1 MPELP
6 EVETIRR
13 ELERDITGLR
23 IKDVEVND
31 TRSIRRHGK
40 KAAFVKLLD
49 GAKVTRVDRR
59 GKYLV
64 LNLDTGSVLVIH
76 LGMSGQLRRNAA
88 KDPTETH
95 TRVVL
100 TFTQKGQL
108 RFVDPRKFGEM
119 FVVAAD
125 AIEDEV
131 PELAHLGFD
140 PVEQPVSW
148 TAFGQAVV
156 SRSVKLKPLLM
167 DQKFIAGIG
176 NIYADEI
183 LHGAGLRHDRLSDSL
198 STQEI
203 RRLYRSLVET
213 LHDAIKYGGSTLADE
228 QYVDLNGKPG
238 EYQEHH
244 KVYDREKEPCFR
256 CRRATISKAKF
267 AGRSTYYCELCQV

>member
-13 ELERDITGLR
+13 ELERDIVGLR

-31 TRSIRRHGK
+31 LRSIRRHGK
-40 KAAFVKLLD
+40 KAPFVKLLD
-49 GAKVTRVDRR
+49 GAKVTHVHRR
-59 GKYLV
+59 GTYLV
-64 LNLDTGSVLVIH
+64 LSLDTGSVLVIH

-88 KDPTETH
+88 KDAAEPH

-108 RFVDPRKFGEM
+108 RFIDPRKFGEM
-119 FVVAAD
+119 FVVDAD
-125 AIEDEV
+125 AVDDEV

-140 PVEQPVSW
+140 PVEQAVSW
-148 TAFGQAVV
+148 TRFGQALVN
-156 SRSVKLKPLLM
+156 RSVKLKPLLM

-183 LHGAGLRHDRLSDSL
+183 LYGAGLRYDRLSDSL

-213 LHDAIKYGGSTLADE
+213 LHDAIKYRGSTLSDG
-228 QYVDLNGKPG
+228 QYVDLQGKPG

-244 KVYDREKEPCFR
+244 QVYDREGQACRR
-256 CRRATISKAKF
+256 CRSVIVRVKANS
-267 AGRSTYYCELCQV
+267 RSTFFCEQCQV

>member
-6 EVETIRR
+6 EVETVRR
-13 ELERDITGLR
+13 DLERDIAGLR
-23 IKDVEVND
+23 IKGVEVND
-31 TRSIRRHGK
+31 LRSIRRHGK
-40 KAAFVKLLD
+40 KAPFVKALD
-49 GAKVTRVDRR
+49 GAKVTHVNRR

-64 LNLDTGSVLVIH
+64 LSLDNGSVLVIH

-88 KDPTETH
+88 KDATETH

-108 RFVDPRKFGEM
+108 RFIDPRKFGEM
-119 FVVAAD
+119 FVVEAD

-140 PVEQPVSW
+140 PVEQAVSW
-148 TAFGQAVV
+148 TRFGQALVN
-156 SRSVKLKPLLM
+156 RSVKLKPLLM

-183 LHGAGLRHDRLSDSL
+183 LYGAGLRYDRLSDSL

-213 LHDAIKYGGSTLADE
+213 LHDAIKYRGSTLADG
-228 QYVDLNGKPG
+228 QYVDLHGKPG

-244 KVYDREKEPCFR
+244 QVYDREGESCRR
-256 CRRATISKAKF
+256 CRAVIVRVKANS
-267 AGRSTYYCELCQV
+267 RSTFFCEQCQV

>member
-13 ELERDITGLR
+13 ELERDIVGLR

-31 TRSIRRHGK
+31 LRSIRRHGK
-40 KAAFVKLLD
+40 KAPFVKLLD
-49 GAKVTRVDRR
+49 GAKVTHVHRR

-64 LNLDTGSVLVIH
+64 LSLDTGSVLVIH

-88 KDPTETH
+88 KDAAEPH

-108 RFVDPRKFGEM
+108 RFIDPRKFGEM
-119 FVVAAD
+119 FVVDAD
-125 AIEDEV
+125 AVDDEV

-140 PVEQPVSW
+140 PVEQAVSW
-148 TAFGQAVV
+148 TRFGQALVN
-156 SRSVKLKPLLM
+156 RSVKLKPLLM

-183 LHGAGLRHDRLSDSL
+183 LYGAGLRYDRLSDSL

-213 LHDAIKYGGSTLADE
+213 LHDAIKYRGSTLADG
-228 QYVDLNGKPG
+228 QYVDLQGKPG

-244 KVYDREKEPCFR
+244 QVYDREGQACRR
-256 CRRATISKAKF
+256 CRSVIIRVKANS
-267 AGRSTYYCELCQV
+267 RSTFFCDQCQV

>member
-31 TRSIRRHGK
+31 LKSIRRHGK
-40 KAAFVKLLD
+40 KAPFVKLLE
-49 GAKVTRVDRR
+49 GAKVTKVDRR

-76 LGMSGQLRRNAA
+76 LGMSGQLRRTAA
-88 KDPTETH
+88 KDEMVTH
-95 TRVVL
+95 THVVL

-108 RFVDPRKFGEM
+108 RFIDPRKFGEV

-125 AIEDEV
+125 AIDDEV

-140 PVEQPVSW
+140 PVDQAISW
-148 TAFGQAVV
+148 TVFGQAVH
-156 SRSVKLKPLLM
+156 SRTTKLKPLLM
-167 DQKFIAGIG
+167 DQKFMAGIG

-183 LHGAGLRHDRLSDSL
+183 LHAAGLRHDRVANSL

-203 RRLYRSLVET
+203 RRLYRAVVET
-213 LHDAIKYGGSTLADE
+213 LHDAIKYRGSTLSDGG
-228 QYVDLNGKPG
+228 YVDLQGKPG

-244 KVYDREKEPCFR
+244 QVYDREGQACRR
-256 CRRATISKAKF
+256 CRAVIVRVKANQ
-267 AGRSTYYCELCQV
+267 RSTFFCEQCQV

>member
-13 ELERDITGLR
+13 ELERDIVGLR

-31 TRSIRRHGK
+31 LRSIRRHGK
-40 KAAFVKLLD
+40 KAPFVKLLD
-49 GAKVTRVDRR
+49 GAKVTHVHRR

-64 LNLDTGSVLVIH
+64 LSLDTGSVLVIH

-88 KDPTETH
+88 KDAAEPH

-108 RFVDPRKFGEM
+108 RFIDPRKFGEM
-119 FVVAAD
+119 FVVDAD
-125 AIEDEV
+125 AVDDEV

-140 PVEQPVSW
+140 PVEQAVSW
-148 TAFGQAVV
+148 TRFGQALVN
-156 SRSVKLKPLLM
+156 RSVKLKPLLM

-183 LHGAGLRHDRLSDSL
+183 LYGAGLRYDRLSDSL

-213 LHDAIKYGGSTLADE
+213 LHDAIKYRGSTLADG
-228 QYVDLNGKPG
+228 QYVDLQGKPG

-244 KVYDREKEPCFR
+244 QVYDREGQACRR
-256 CRRATISKAKF
+256 CRAVIVRVKANQ
-267 AGRSTYYCELCQV
+267 RSTFFCEQCQV

>member
-6 EVETIRR
+6 EVETVRR
-13 ELERDITGLR
+13 DLERDIAGLR

-31 TRSIRRHGK
+31 LRSIRRHGK
-40 KAAFVKLLD
+40 KAPFVKALD
-49 GAKVTRVDRR
+49 GAKVTHVNRR

-64 LNLDTGSVLVIH
+64 VSLDTGSVLVIH

-88 KDPTETH
+88 KDAMETH

-108 RFVDPRKFGEM
+108 RFIDPRKFGEM
-119 FVVAAD
+119 FVVEAD
-125 AIEDEV
+125 AIDDEV

-140 PVEQPVSW
+140 PVEQAVSW
-148 TAFGQAVV
+148 TRFGQALVN
-156 SRSVKLKPLLM
+156 RSVKLKPLLM

-183 LHGAGLRHDRLSDSL
+183 LYGAGLRYDRLSDSL

-213 LHDAIKYGGSTLADE
+213 LHDAIKYRGSTLSDG
-228 QYVDLNGKPG
+228 QYVDLQGKPG

-244 KVYDREKEPCFR
+244 QVYDREGESCRR
-256 CRRATISKAKF
+256 CRAVIVRVKANS
-267 AGRSTYYCELCQV
+267 RSTFLCEQCQV

>member
-6 EVETIRR
+6 EVETVRR
-13 ELERDITGLR
+13 DLERDIAGLR
-23 IKDVEVND
+23 IKDVEVTD
-31 TRSIRRHGK
+31 LRSIRRHGK
-40 KAAFVKLLD
+40 KAPFVKALD
-49 GAKVTRVDRR
+49 GAKVTHVNRR

-64 LNLDTGSVLVIH
+64 LSLDTGRVLVIH

-88 KDPTETH
+88 KDALEQH

-108 RFVDPRKFGEM
+108 RFIDPRKFGEM
-119 FVVAAD
+119 FVVEAD
-125 AIEDEV
+125 AVDDEV

-140 PVEQPVSW
+140 PVEQAVSW
-148 TAFGQAVV
+148 TRFGQALVN
-156 SRSVKLKPLLM
+156 RSVKLKPLLM

-183 LHGAGLRHDRLSDSL
+183 LYGAGLRYDRLSDSL

-203 RRLYRSLVET
+203 RRLYRALVET
-213 LHDAIKYGGSTLADE
+213 LHDAIKYRGSTLSDG
-228 QYVDLNGKPG
+228 QYVDLQGKPG

-244 KVYDREKEPCFR
+244 QVYDREGQACRR
-256 CRRATISKAKF
+256 CRSVIVRVKANS
-267 AGRSTYYCELCQV
+267 RSTFYCEQCQV

>member
-1 MPELP
+1 MYK
-6 EVETIRR
+6 RQ
-13 ELERDITGLR
+13 
-23 IKDVEVND
+23 
-31 TRSIRRHGK
+31 
-40 KAAFVKLLD
+40 FVKALD
-49 GAKVTRVDRR
+49 GAKITRVDRR
-59 GKYLV
+59 GKYLI
-64 LNLDTGSVLVIH
+64 LNLDTGGVLIVH

-88 KDPTETH
+88 KDPNETH

-108 RFVDPRKFGEM
+108 RFIDPRKFGEM
-119 FVVAAD
+119 FVVDAD

-140 PVEQPVSW
+140 PVEQAVSW
-148 TAFGQAVV
+148 TSFGQAVI

-183 LHGAGLRHDRLSDSL
+183 LHGAGLRYDRLSDSL

-203 RRLYRSLVET
+203 RRLYRALVET
-213 LHDAIKYGGSTLADE
+213 LHDAIKYRGSTLSDG
-228 QYVDLNGKPG
+228 QYVDLQGKPG

-244 KVYDREKEPCFR
+244 QVYDREGEACRR
-256 CRRATISKAKF
+256 CRGVIVRVKANQ
-267 AGRSTYYCELCQV
+267 RSTFFCEQCQV

>member
-13 ELERDITGLR
+13 ELERDIVGLR

-31 TRSIRRHGK
+31 LRSIRRHGK
-40 KAAFVKLLD
+40 KAPFVKLLD
-49 GAKVTRVDRR
+49 GAKVTHVHRR

-64 LNLDTGSVLVIH
+64 LSLDTGSVLVIH

-88 KDPTETH
+88 KDAAEPH

-108 RFVDPRKFGEM
+108 RFIDPRKFGEM
-119 FVVAAD
+119 FVVDAD
-125 AIEDEV
+125 AVDDEV

-140 PVEQPVSW
+140 PVEQAVSW
-148 TAFGQAVV
+148 TRFGQALVN
-156 SRSVKLKPLLM
+156 RSVKLKPLLM

-183 LHGAGLRHDRLSDSL
+183 LYGAGLRYDRLSDSL

-213 LHDAIKYGGSTLADE
+213 LHDAIKYRGSTLADG
-228 QYVDLNGKPG
+228 QYVDLQGKPG

-244 KVYDREKEPCFR
+244 QVYDREGQACRR
-256 CRRATISKAKF
+256 CRSVIIRVKANS
-267 AGRSTYYCELCQV
+267 RSTFFCEQCQV

>member
-13 ELERDITGLR
+13 ELERDVTGLR

-31 TRSIRRHGK
+31 VRSIRRHGK
-40 KAAFVKLLD
+40 KAPFVKALD
-49 GAKVTRVDRR
+49 GAKITRVDRR
-59 GKYLV
+59 GKYLI
-64 LNLDTGSVLVIH
+64 LNLDTGGVLVVH
-76 LGMSGQLRRNAA
+76 LGMSGQLRRNAT
-88 KDPTETH
+88 KDPNETH
-95 TRVVL
+95 TRVIL

-108 RFVDPRKFGEM
+108 RFIDPRKFGEM
-119 FVVAAD
+119 FVVDAD

-140 PVEQPVSW
+140 PVEQAISW
-148 TAFGQAVV
+148 TRFGQAVIA
-156 SRSVKLKPLLM
+156 RSVKLKPMLM

-183 LHGAGLRHDRLSDSL
+183 LHGAGLRYDRLSDSL

-213 LHDAIKYGGSTLADE
+213 LHDAIKYRGSTLSDG
-228 QYVDLNGKPG
+228 QYVDLQGKPG

-244 KVYDREKEPCFR
+244 QVYDREGEACRR
-256 CRRATISKAKF
+256 CRGVIVRVKANQ
-267 AGRSTYYCELCQV
+267 RSTFFCEQCQV

>member
-13 ELERDITGLR
+13 ELERDIVGLR

-31 TRSIRRHGK
+31 LRSIRRHGK
-40 KAAFVKLLD
+40 KAPFVKLLD
-49 GAKVTRVDRR
+49 GAKVTHVHRR

-64 LNLDTGSVLVIH
+64 LSLDTGSVLVIH

-88 KDPTETH
+88 KDAAEPH

-108 RFVDPRKFGEM
+108 RFIDPRKFGEM
-119 FVVAAD
+119 FVVDAD
-125 AIEDEV
+125 AVDDEV

-140 PVEQPVSW
+140 PVEQAVSW
-148 TAFGQAVV
+148 TRFGQALVN
-156 SRSVKLKPLLM
+156 RSVKLKPLLM

-176 NIYADEI
+176 NIDADEI
-183 LHGAGLRHDRLSDSL
+183 LYGAGLRYDRLSDSL

-213 LHDAIKYGGSTLADE
+213 LHDAIKYRGSTLADG
-228 QYVDLNGKPG
+228 QYVDLQGKPG

-244 KVYDREKEPCFR
+244 QVYDREGQACRR
-256 CRRATISKAKF
+256 CRSVIVRVKANS
-267 AGRSTYYCELCQV
+267 RSTFFCEQCQV

>member
-13 ELERDITGLR
+13 ELERDIVWLR

-31 TRSIRRHGK
+31 LRSIRRHGK
-40 KAAFVKLLD
+40 KAPFVKLLD
-49 GAKVTRVDRR
+49 GAKVTHVHRR

-64 LNLDTGSVLVIH
+64 LSLDTGSVLVIH

-88 KDPTETH
+88 KDATEPH

-108 RFVDPRKFGEM
+108 RFIDPRKFGEM
-119 FVVAAD
+119 FVVDAD
-125 AIEDEV
+125 AVDDEV

-140 PVEQPVSW
+140 PVEQAVSW
-148 TAFGQAVV
+148 TRFGQALVN
-156 SRSVKLKPLLM
+156 RSVKLKPLLM

-183 LHGAGLRHDRLSDSL
+183 LYGAGLRYDRLSDSL

-213 LHDAIKYGGSTLADE
+213 LHDAIKYRGSTLADG
-228 QYVDLNGKPG
+228 QYVDLQGKPG

-244 KVYDREKEPCFR
+244 QVYDREGQACRR
-256 CRRATISKAKF
+256 CRSVIVRVKANS
-267 AGRSTYYCELCQV
+267 RSTFFCEQCQV

>member
-6 EVETIRR
+6 EVETVRR
-13 ELERDITGLR
+13 DLERDIAGLR
-23 IKDVEVND
+23 IKDVEVTD
-31 TRSIRRHGK
+31 LRSIRRHGK
-40 KAAFVKLLD
+40 KAPFVKALD
-49 GAKVTRVDRR
+49 GAKVTHVNQR

-64 LNLDTGSVLVIH
+64 LSLDTGRVLVIH

-88 KDPTETH
+88 KDALEQH

-108 RFVDPRKFGEM
+108 RFIDPRKFGEM
-119 FVVAAD
+119 FVVEAD
-125 AIEDEV
+125 AVDDEV

-140 PVEQPVSW
+140 PVEQAVSW
-148 TAFGQAVV
+148 TRFGQALVN
-156 SRSVKLKPLLM
+156 RSVKLKPLLM

-183 LHGAGLRHDRLSDSL
+183 LYGAGLRYDRLSDSL

-213 LHDAIKYGGSTLADE
+213 LHDAIKYRGSTLSDG
-228 QYVDLNGKPG
+228 QYVDLQGKPG

-244 KVYDREKEPCFR
+244 QVYDREGQACRR
-256 CRRATISKAKF
+256 CRSVIVRVKANS
-267 AGRSTYYCELCQV
+267 RSTFYCEQCQV

>member
-6 EVETIRR
+6 EVETVRR
-13 ELERDITGLR
+13 DLERDIAGLR
-23 IKDVEVND
+23 IKDVEVTD
-31 TRSIRRHGK
+31 LRSIRRHGK
-40 KAAFVKLLD
+40 KAPFVKALD
-49 GAKVTRVDRR
+49 GAKVTHVNRR

-64 LNLDTGSVLVIH
+64 LSLDTGRVLVIH

-88 KDPTETH
+88 KDALEQH

-108 RFVDPRKFGEM
+108 RFIDPRKFGEM
-119 FVVAAD
+119 FVVEAD
-125 AIEDEV
+125 AVDDEV

-140 PVEQPVSW
+140 PVEQAVSW
-148 TAFGQAVV
+148 TRFGQALVN
-156 SRSVKLKPLLM
+156 RSVKLKPLLM

-183 LHGAGLRHDRLSDSL
+183 LFGAGLRYDRLSDSL

-203 RRLYRSLVET
+203 RRLYRALVET
-213 LHDAIKYGGSTLADE
+213 LHDAIKYRGSTLSDG
-228 QYVDLNGKPG
+228 QYVDLQGKPG

-244 KVYDREKEPCFR
+244 QVYDREGQACRR
-256 CRRATISKAKF
+256 CRSVIVRVKANS
-267 AGRSTYYCELCQV
+267 RSTFYCEQCQV

>member
-6 EVETIRR
+6 EVETVRR
-13 ELERDITGLR
+13 DLERDIAGLR
-23 IKDVEVND
+23 IKGVEVND
-31 TRSIRRHGK
+31 LRSIRRHGK
-40 KAAFVKLLD
+40 KAPFVKALD
-49 GAKVTRVDRR
+49 GAKVTHVNRR

-64 LNLDTGSVLVIH
+64 LSLDTGSVLVIH

-88 KDPTETH
+88 KDAMETH

-108 RFVDPRKFGEM
+108 RFIDPRKFGEM
-119 FVVAAD
+119 FVVDAD
-125 AIEDEV
+125 AVDDEV

-140 PVEQPVSW
+140 PVEQAVSW
-148 TAFGQAVV
+148 TRFGQALVN
-156 SRSVKLKPLLM
+156 RSVKLKPLLM

-183 LHGAGLRHDRLSDSL
+183 LYGAGLRYDRLSDSL

-213 LHDAIKYGGSTLADE
+213 LHDAIKYRGSTLADG
-228 QYVDLNGKPG
+228 QYVDLHGKPG

-244 KVYDREKEPCFR
+244 QVYDREGESCRR
-256 CRRATISKAKF
+256 CRAVIVRVKANS
-267 AGRSTYYCELCQV
+267 RSTFFCEQCQV

>member
-13 ELERDITGLR
+13 ELERDVVGLR
-23 IKDVEVND
+23 IKDVEVTD
-31 TRSIRRHGK
+31 LRSIRRHGK
-40 KAAFVKLLD
+40 KAPFVKALD
-49 GAKVTRVDRR
+49 GAKVTHVHRR

-64 LNLDTGSVLVIH
+64 LSLDTGSVLIIH

-88 KDPTETH
+88 KDALEPH

-108 RFVDPRKFGEM
+108 RFIDPRKFGEM
-119 FVVAAD
+119 FVVDAD
-125 AIEDEV
+125 AIDEEV

-140 PVEQPVSW
+140 PVEQAVSW
-148 TAFGQAVV
+148 TRFGQALVN
-156 SRSVKLKPLLM
+156 RSVKLKPLLM

-183 LHGAGLRHDRLSDSL
+183 LYGAGLRYDRLSDSL

-213 LHDAIKYGGSTLADE
+213 LHDAIKYRGSTLSDG
-228 QYVDLNGKPG
+228 QYVDLQGKPG

-244 KVYDREKEPCFR
+244 QVYDREGEACRR
-256 CRRATISKAKF
+256 CRSVIVRVKANS
-267 AGRSTYYCELCQV
+267 RSTFFCEQCQV

>member
-13 ELERDITGLR
+13 ELERDIVGLR
-23 IKDVEVND
+23 IKEVEVND

-40 KAAFVKLLD
+40 KAPFVKLLD
-49 GAKVTRVDRR
+49 GAKVTHVHRR

-76 LGMSGQLRRNAA
+76 LGMSGQLRRNAP

-108 RFVDPRKFGEM
+108 RFIDPRKFGEM
-119 FVVAAD
+119 FVVPAD
-125 AIEDEV
+125 AIADEV

-140 PVEQPVSW
+140 PVDQAVSW
-148 TAFGQAVV
+148 TSFGQAVV
-156 SRSVKLKPLLM
+156 NRSVKLKPLLM

-183 LHGAGLRHDRLSDSL
+183 LHGAGLRPDRLSNSL

-203 RRLYRSLVET
+203 RRLYRALVET
-213 LHDAIKYGGSTLADE
+213 LHDAIKYGGSTLSDG
-228 QYVDLNGKPG
+228 QYVDLHGKPG

-244 KVYDREKEPCFR
+244 QVYDREGKDCRR
-256 CRRATISKAKF
+256 CRAPIVRIKANQ
-267 AGRSTYYCELCQV
+267 RSTFYCEQCQV

>member
-13 ELERDITGLR
+13 ELERDVVGLK
-23 IKDVEVND
+23 IKGVEVND
-31 TRSIRRHGK
+31 LRAIRRHGK
-40 KAAFVKLLD
+40 KAPFVKLLD
-49 GAKVTRVDRR
+49 GAKFTHVNRR

-64 LNLDTGSVLVIH
+64 LSLDTGSVLVIH

-88 KDPTETH
+88 KDATENH
-95 TRVVL
+95 TRVVV

-108 RFVDPRKFGEM
+108 RFIDPRKFGEL

-140 PVEQPVSW
+140 PVEQAVSW
-148 TAFGQAVV
+148 TSFGQALVN
-156 SRSVKLKPLLM
+156 RSVKLKPLLM

-183 LHGAGLRHDRLSDSL
+183 LYGAGLRYDRLSDSL

-203 RRLYRSLVET
+203 RRLYRALVET
-213 LHDAIKYGGSTLADE
+213 LHDAIKYRGSTLSDG
-228 QYVDLNGKPG
+228 QYVDLHGEPG

-244 KVYDREKEPCFR
+244 QVYDREGEACRR
-256 CRRATISKAKF
+256 CRADIVKVKANS
-267 AGRSTYYCELCQV
+267 RSTFFCEQCQV

>member
-6 EVETIRR
+6 EVETVRR
-13 ELERDITGLR
+13 DLERDIAGLR
-23 IKDVEVND
+23 IKDVEVTD
-31 TRSIRRHGK
+31 LRSIRRHGK
-40 KAAFVKLLD
+40 KAPFVKALD
-49 GAKVTRVDRR
+49 GAKVTHVNRR

-64 LNLDTGSVLVIH
+64 LSLDTGRVLVIH

-88 KDPTETH
+88 KDALEQH

-108 RFVDPRKFGEM
+108 RFIDPRKFGEM
-119 FVVAAD
+119 FVVEAD

-140 PVEQPVSW
+140 PVEQAVSW
-148 TAFGQAVV
+148 TRFGQALVN
-156 SRSVKLKPLLM
+156 RSVKLKPLLM

-183 LHGAGLRHDRLSDSL
+183 LYGAGLRYDRLSDSL

-213 LHDAIKYGGSTLADE
+213 LHDAIKYRGSTLSDG
-228 QYVDLNGKPG
+228 QYVDLQGKPG

-244 KVYDREKEPCFR
+244 QVYDREGEACRR
-256 CRRATISKAKF
+256 CRSVIVRVKANS
-267 AGRSTYYCELCQV
+267 RSTFYCEQCQV

>member
-13 ELERDITGLR
+13 ELERDIVGLR

-31 TRSIRRHGK
+31 LRSIRRHGK
-40 KAAFVKLLD
+40 KAPFVKLLD
-49 GAKVTRVDRR
+49 GAKVTHVHRR

-64 LNLDTGSVLVIH
+64 LSLDTGSVLVIH

-88 KDPTETH
+88 KDAAEPH

-108 RFVDPRKFGEM
+108 RFIDPRKFGEM
-119 FVVAAD
+119 FVVDAD
-125 AIEDEV
+125 AVDDEV

-140 PVEQPVSW
+140 PVEQAVSW
-148 TAFGQAVV
+148 TRFGQALVN
-156 SRSVKLKPLLM
+156 RSVKLKPLLM

-183 LHGAGLRHDRLSDSL
+183 LYGAGLRYDRLSDSL

-213 LHDAIKYGGSTLADE
+213 LHDAIKYRGSTLADG
-228 QYVDLNGKPG
+228 QYVDLQGKPG

-244 KVYDREKEPCFR
+244 QVYDREGQACRR
-256 CRRATISKAKF
+256 CRSVIVRVKANS
-267 AGRSTYYCELCQV
+267 RSTFFCEQCQV

>member
-6 EVETIRR
+6 EVETVRR
-13 ELERDITGLR
+13 DLERDIAGLR
-23 IKDVEVND
+23 IKGVEVND
-31 TRSIRRHGK
+31 LRSIRRHGK
-40 KAAFVKLLD
+40 KAPFVKALD
-49 GAKVTRVDRR
+49 GAKVTHVNRR

-64 LNLDTGSVLVIH
+64 LSLDTGSVLVIH

-88 KDPTETH
+88 KDALETH

-108 RFVDPRKFGEM
+108 RFIDPRKFGEM
-119 FVVAAD
+119 FVVEAD

-140 PVEQPVSW
+140 PVEQAVSW
-148 TAFGQAVV
+148 TRFGQALVN
-156 SRSVKLKPLLM
+156 RSVKLKPLLM

-183 LHGAGLRHDRLSDSL
+183 LYGAGLRYDRLSDSL

-213 LHDAIKYGGSTLADE
+213 LHDAIKYRGSTLADG
-228 QYVDLNGKPG
+228 QYVDLHGKPG

-244 KVYDREKEPCFR
+244 QVYDREGESCRR
-256 CRRATISKAKF
+256 CRAVIVRVKANS
-267 AGRSTYYCELCQV
+267 RSTFFCEQCQV

>member
-6 EVETIRR
+6 EVETVRR
-13 ELERDITGLR
+13 DLERDIAGLR
-23 IKDVEVND
+23 IKDVEVTD
-31 TRSIRRHGK
+31 LRSIRRHGK
-40 KAAFVKLLD
+40 KAPFVKALD
-49 GAKVTRVDRR
+49 GAKVTHVNRR

-64 LNLDTGSVLVIH
+64 LSLDTGRVLVIH

-88 KDPTETH
+88 KDALEQH

-108 RFVDPRKFGEM
+108 RFIDPRKFGEM
-119 FVVAAD
+119 FVVEAD
-125 AIEDEV
+125 AVDDEV

-140 PVEQPVSW
+140 PVEQAVSW
-148 TAFGQAVV
+148 TRFGQALVN
-156 SRSVKLKPLLM
+156 RSVKLKPLLM

-183 LHGAGLRHDRLSDSL
+183 LYGAGLRYDRLSDSL

-203 RRLYRSLVET
+203 RRLYRSVVET
-213 LHDAIKYGGSTLADE
+213 LHDAVKYRGSTLADR
-228 QYVDLNGKPG
+228 QYVDLQGKPG

-244 KVYDREKEPCFR
+244 QVYDREGQACRR
-256 CRRATISKAKF
+256 CRAEIVRVKANS
-267 AGRSTYYCELCQV
+267 RSTFYCEQCQV

>member
-13 ELERDITGLR
+13 ELERDIVGLR
-23 IKDVEVND
+23 VKDVEVND
-31 TRSIRRHGK
+31 LRSIRRHGK
-40 KAAFVKLLD
+40 KAPFVKLLD

-64 LNLDTGSVLVIH
+64 LSLDTGSVLVIH
-76 LGMSGQLRRNAA
+76 LGMSGQLRRNAT
-88 KDPTETH
+88 KDPAEPH

-108 RFVDPRKFGEM
+108 RFIDPRKFGEM
-119 FVVAAD
+119 FVVDAD

-140 PVEQPVSW
+140 PVEQAVSW
-148 TAFGQAVV
+148 TRFGQALVN
-156 SRSVKLKPLLM
+156 RSVKLKPLLM

-183 LHGAGLRHDRLSDSL
+183 LYGAGLRYDRLSDSL

-213 LHDAIKYGGSTLADE
+213 LHDAIKYRGSTLSDG
-228 QYVDLNGKPG
+228 QYVDLQGKPG

-244 KVYDREKEPCFR
+244 QVYDREGEACRR
-256 CRRATISKAKF
+256 CRSVIVRVKANS
-267 AGRSTYYCELCQV
+267 RSTFFCEQCQV

>member
-6 EVETIRR
+6 EVETVRR
-13 ELERDITGLR
+13 DLERDIAGLR
-23 IKDVEVND
+23 IKGVEVND
-31 TRSIRRHGK
+31 LRSIRRHGK
-40 KAAFVKLLD
+40 KAPFVKALD
-49 GAKVTRVDRR
+49 GAKVTHVNRR

-64 LNLDTGSVLVIH
+64 LSLDNGSVLVIH

-88 KDPTETH
+88 KDAMETH

-108 RFVDPRKFGEM
+108 RFIDPRKFGEM
-119 FVVAAD
+119 FVVEAD
-125 AIEDEV
+125 AIDDEV

-140 PVEQPVSW
+140 PVEQAVSW
-148 TAFGQAVV
+148 TRFGQALVN
-156 SRSVKLKPLLM
+156 RSVKLKPLLM

-183 LHGAGLRHDRLSDSL
+183 LYGAGLRYDRLSDSL

-213 LHDAIKYGGSTLADE
+213 LHDAIKYRGSTLADG
-228 QYVDLNGKPG
+228 QYVDLHGKPG

-244 KVYDREKEPCFR
+244 QVYDREGESCRR
-256 CRRATISKAKF
+256 CRAVIVRVKANS
-267 AGRSTYYCELCQV
+267 RSTFFCEQCQV

>member
-13 ELERDITGLR
+13 ELERDIVGLR

-31 TRSIRRHGK
+31 LRSIRRHGK
-40 KAAFVKLLD
+40 KAPFVKLLD
-49 GAKVTRVDRR
+49 GAKVTHVHRR

-64 LNLDTGSVLVIH
+64 LSLDTASVLVIH

-88 KDPTETH
+88 KDAAEPH

-108 RFVDPRKFGEM
+108 RFIDPRKFGEM
-119 FVVAAD
+119 FVVDAD
-125 AIEDEV
+125 AVDDEV

-140 PVEQPVSW
+140 PVEQAVSW
-148 TAFGQAVV
+148 TRFGQALVN
-156 SRSVKLKPLLM
+156 RSVKLKPLLM

-183 LHGAGLRHDRLSDSL
+183 LYGAGLRYDRLSDSL

-213 LHDAIKYGGSTLADE
+213 LHDAIKYRGSTLADG
-228 QYVDLNGKPG
+228 QYVDLQGKPG

-244 KVYDREKEPCFR
+244 QVYDREGQACRR
-256 CRRATISKAKF
+256 CRSVIVRVKANS
-267 AGRSTYYCELCQV
+267 RSTFFCEQCQV

>member
-13 ELERDITGLR
+13 ELERDIVGLR

-31 TRSIRRHGK
+31 LRSIRRHGK
-40 KAAFVKLLD
+40 KAPFVKLLD
-49 GAKVTRVDRR
+49 GAKVTHVHRR

-64 LNLDTGSVLVIH
+64 LSLDTGSVLVIH

-88 KDPTETH
+88 KDAAEPH

-108 RFVDPRKFGEM
+108 RFIDPRKFGEM
-119 FVVAAD
+119 FVVDAD
-125 AIEDEV
+125 SIDDEV

-140 PVEQPVSW
+140 PVEQAVSW
-148 TAFGQAVV
+148 TRFGQALVN
-156 SRSVKLKPLLM
+156 RSVKLKPLLM

-183 LHGAGLRHDRLSDSL
+183 LYGAGLRYDRLSDSL

-213 LHDAIKYGGSTLADE
+213 LHDAIKYRGSTLADG
-228 QYVDLNGKPG
+228 QYVDLQGKPG

-244 KVYDREKEPCFR
+244 QVYDREGQACRR
-256 CRRATISKAKF
+256 CRSVIVRVKANS
-267 AGRSTYYCELCQV
+267 RSTFFCEQCQV

>member
-6 EVETIRR
+6 EVETVRR
-13 ELERDITGLR
+13 DLERDIAGLR

-31 TRSIRRHGK
+31 LRSIRRHGK
-40 KAAFVKLLD
+40 KAPFVKALD
-49 GAKVTRVDRR
+49 GAKVTHVNRR

-64 LNLDTGSVLVIH
+64 VSLDTGSVLVIH

-88 KDPTETH
+88 KDAMETH

-108 RFVDPRKFGEM
+108 RFIDPRKFGEM
-119 FVVAAD
+119 FVVEAD

-140 PVEQPVSW
+140 PVEQAVSW
-148 TAFGQAVV
+148 TRFGQALVN
-156 SRSVKLKPLLM
+156 RSVKLKPLLM

-183 LHGAGLRHDRLSDSL
+183 LYGAGLRYDRLSDSL

-213 LHDAIKYGGSTLADE
+213 LHDAIKYRGSTLADG
-228 QYVDLNGKPG
+228 QYVDLHGKPG

-244 KVYDREKEPCFR
+244 QVYDREGEACRR
-256 CRRATISKAKF
+256 CRAVIVRVKANS
-267 AGRSTYYCELCQV
+267 RSTFFCEQCQV